1 MKPAARRSGILVERL
16 PKELI
21 LYDKASDRV
30 HCLSEIAAVIWEN
43 CDGNKSEDDLARL
56 VEARLRTPADRQVV
70 LQGLEELEKAGLLE
84 AGHDLVSSGV
94 LTSRRDAVGKIA
106 MAGSALVATIAA
118 PAPVAH
124 ASSGKPDP
132 PPPPIRTN
140 PPDPPPKGPNPPRP
154 KPPVAPVAPR
164 GGKNKR

>member
-1 MKPAARRSGILVERL
+1 MNPTARRSGIFVERL
-16 PKELI
+16 PKEVI
-21 LYDKASDRV
+21 LYDKTSDRV
-30 HCLSEIAAVIWEN
+30 HCLSETAAAIWEN
-43 CDGNKSEDDLARL
+43 CDGTRSEDDLARL
-56 VEARLRTPADRQVV
+56 VEARLGTPADRKLV
-70 LQGLEELEKAGLLE
+70 LQALEELEKAGLLE

-94 LTSRRDAVGKIA
+94 MTSRREAVGKIA
-106 MAGSALVATIAA
+106 MAGSALVATIVA

-154 KPPVAPVAPR
+154 KQPVAPR